1 MSSNDDIFIQRAEE
15 RAERELA
22 EAKKSRAFT
31 RLLKYTKGYRGQI
44 VLAWIFCVLEVACE
58 VAIPTLTRQVINIIE
73 GAGAVPAV
81 PIDFSQL
88 WIWSGITM
96 GLAIFSA
103 FCGIIAG
110 QFAAVASAGYGR
122 NLRKEMYYKIQ
133 DYSFTNIDKFS
144 TASLVTRM
152 TTDVSNVQFSLQ
164 MILRTVVRSPLM
176 LVFALTMALI
186 TKWELGLIF
195 LAVLPFLAFA
205 LFGIAIIV
213 HPTFVRVFNAYDDLN
228 ASVQE
233 NLNGIRVVKSFGR
246 EEFEKEKFGR
256 VSYYIYRG
264 FIHAEK
270 ILAWNNP
277 SMQIAMYTATLL
289 LAYFGAKF
297 IVAGGGAGDF
307 QVGQLTS
314 MFSYSG
320 QILMS
325 LMMLSMSFVML
336 TISRNSAERIYAVTK
351 EEQDIVSPENAL
363 TEVPDGSVD
372 FNHVHFK
379 YFKDSEKDVLN
390 DIDLHIPSGS
400 TVGIIGVTGS
410 SKTTLIS
417 LIARLY
423 DATEGS
429 VQVGGNDVKAYDLHT
444 LRDAVAV
451 VLQKNTLFTGTIKS
465 NLLWGNENATD
476 EEIKEACHLACA
488 DEFIERFPE
497 GYDTKIEEGGTNV
510 SGGQK
515 QRLCIARALLKKPK
529 ILILDDSTSAVD
541 THTDALIRASFATK
555 IPHVTKFIVAQRLLS
570 IKESDIILILE
581 DGHIIAQ
588 GTNDELMESSPVYR
602 ELYETQLGGGDFDA
616 E

>member
-1 MSSNDDIFIQRAEE
+1 
-15 RAERELA
+15 
-22 EAKKSRAFT
+22 
-31 RLLKYTKGYRGQI
+31 
-44 VLAWIFCVLEVACE
+44 
-58 VAIPTLTRQVINIIE
+58 
-73 GAGAVPAV
+73 
-81 PIDFSQL
+81 
-88 WIWSGITM
+88 
-96 GLAIFSA
+96 
-103 FCGIIAG
+103 
-110 QFAAVASAGYGR
+110 
-122 NLRKEMYYKIQ
+122 
-133 DYSFTNIDKFS
+133 
-144 TASLVTRM
+144 
-152 TTDVSNVQFSLQ
+152 
-164 MILRTVVRSPLM
+164 
-176 LVFALTMALI
+176 
-186 TKWELGLIF
+186 
-195 LAVLPFLAFA
+195 
-205 LFGIAIIV
+205 
-213 HPTFVRVFNAYDDLN
+213 
-228 ASVQE
+228 
-233 NLNGIRVVKSFGR
+233 
-246 EEFEKEKFGR
+246 
-256 VSYYIYRG
+256 
-264 FIHAEK
+264 
-270 ILAWNNP
+270 
-277 SMQIAMYTATLL
+277 
-289 LAYFGAKF
+289 
-297 IVAGGGAGDF
+297 
-307 QVGQLTS
+307 
-314 MFSYSG
+314 
-320 QILMS
+320 
-325 LMMLSMSFVML
+325 MSFVML
-336 TISRNSAERIYAVTK
+336 TISRNSAERIYAVMK

-429 VQVGGNDVKAYDLHT
+429 VQVGGNDVKAYDLHA

-465 NLLWGNENATD
+465 NLLWGNEKATD

-581 DGHIIAQ
+581 DGRVIAQ
-588 GTNDELMESSPVYR
+588 GTNDELMKSSPVYR